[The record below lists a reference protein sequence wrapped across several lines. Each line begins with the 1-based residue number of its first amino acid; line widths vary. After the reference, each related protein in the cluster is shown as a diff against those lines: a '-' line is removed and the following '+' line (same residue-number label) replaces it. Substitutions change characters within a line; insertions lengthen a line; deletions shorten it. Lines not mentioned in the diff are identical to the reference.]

1 MFKLFHL
8 KGCLIHIENLY
19 LYHKV
24 KGQIAFN
31 INLNFKIMKKSVFFV
46 LFALIAATGF
56 SQITGW
62 NAKVGMNF
70 SNYTGDIDLNTK
82 VGFKLGGGFEYALDD
97 TWSLQPSLFLTTKGA
112 KKDEATINAMYLE
125 LPVMGAARF
134 NVADNTNLVVSAGP
148 YLAYGVGGKFKIEEG
163 NVEYKT
169 DTFGDDALKRF
180 DAGLGVGVAL
190 EFGKIIAGL
199 DGQFGLVDVQKAGN
213 PKNMNFSIVVGYKF

>member
-1 MFKLFHL
+1 
-8 KGCLIHIENLY
+8 
-19 LYHKV
+19 
-24 KGQIAFN
+24 
-31 INLNFKIMKKSVFFV
+31 MKKSFLFI
-46 LFALIAATGF
+46 LFALVSVAGF

-82 VGFKLGGGFEYALDD
+82 VGFKLGGGFEYALDEM
-97 TWSLQPSLFLTTKGA
+97 WSLQPSLFLTTKGA
-112 KKDEATINAMYLE
+112 KKDANSINAVYLE

-134 NVADNTNLVVSAGP
+134 NVADNTNLVVTAGP
-148 YLAYGVGGKFKIEEG
+148 YLACGIGGKIKLDAG
-163 NVEYKT
+163 NNLEYKN